1 MSDFAKGAIWASG
14 TIIGLIL
21 ICFSKVIID
30 TLKPGNRYEIY
41 QSSLAARDQFLL
53 DKETGRVW
61 QARLDA
67 NQKDIW
73 QEMNKYGLGELEKQA
88 H

>member
-1 MSDFAKGAIWASG
+1 M
-14 TIIGLIL
+14 
-21 ICFSKVIID
+21 
-30 TLKPGNRYEIY
+30 
-41 QSSLAARDQFLL
+41 AARDQFLL